1 MTDEKQTKQMTIRL
15 PVDVYERARELAE
28 ADGMWLS
35 PWVVLALKLVI
46 RFADQ
51 QEQSE

>member
-28 ADGMWLS
+28 ADRRKVAT
-35 PWVVLALKLVI
+35 WVALVI
-46 RFADQ
+46 ERWVDQ
-51 QEQSE
+51 QGGS